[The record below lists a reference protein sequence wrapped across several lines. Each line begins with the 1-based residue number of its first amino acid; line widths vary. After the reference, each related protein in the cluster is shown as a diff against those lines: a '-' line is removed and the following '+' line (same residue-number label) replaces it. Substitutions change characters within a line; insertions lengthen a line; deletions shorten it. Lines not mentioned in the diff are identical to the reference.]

1 MMKVIPTM
9 THTSRREAGF
19 SIIEMMISIVLGLV
33 ILAALTSF
41 FVSTSV
47 NRTEMERSTRQIE
60 NGRYAIDTMRE
71 DVVLAGFYADMQPLS
86 VPTWT
91 TNPVCPVNIADLG
104 FAASPA
110 YTAPLPVWGYA
121 DGAGAPAC
129 ITDLAPN
136 TDVLVVHRFGSESF
150 TPAQAAASTPSG
162 HPASSQ
168 WYIQV
173 SQCASDASPP
183 GPFIVAAGNGTFNLR
198 NQNCTTTSDVWQ
210 LREQIYYVRTCSVN
224 CPGDGIPTLVRK
236 ALNIGGGANMEDQ
249 PLVEGIQGFRVDYGI
264 DNNNDG
270 LADVWKRCDAATP
283 CTNAEWGNVVA
294 AKLYVL
300 SRNLEASPNFVDN
313 KVYSMGLSGT
323 VGPFNDGFKRH
334 VYTAQVN
341 IPNKTGPR
349 EPQLDGK
356 AALIP

>member
-1 MMKVIPTM
+1 MKRTLTVTQANW
-9 THTSRREAGF
+9 RQAGF

-33 ILAALTSF
+33 ILAALTTF
-41 FVSTSV
+41 FVTTSV

-60 NGRYAIDTMRE
+60 NGRYAIDTLRE
-71 DVVLAGFYADMQPLS
+71 DIVLAGFYADMQPLAI
-86 VPTWT
+86 PTWT
-91 TNPVCPVNIADLG
+91 TNPVCPAAIADLG
-104 FAASPA
+104 FAATPA

-121 DGAGAPAC
+121 DGAGVPGC

-136 TDVLVVHRFGSESF
+136 TDVLVVHRFNSEPV
-150 TPAQAAASTPSG
+150 TPTQAAAGTPSG

-173 SQCASDASPP
+173 SQCVEDLTPP
-183 GPFIVAAGNGTFNLR
+183 APFIVGAGNSTFNLR
-198 NQNCTTTSDVWQ
+198 NQKCAGPSDVWR
-210 LREQIYYVRTCSVN
+210 LREEVYYVRTCSVT
-224 CPGDGIPTLVRK
+224 CPSDGIPTLVRK
-236 ALNIGGGANMEDQ
+236 ELNIGGGSTMEDQ
-249 PLVEGIQGFRVDYGI
+249 PLVEGIQGFRVDYGV

-270 LADVWKRCDAATP
+270 LADAWKRCDTTTP
-283 CTNAEWGNVVA
+283 CTTAEWGNVVA

-300 SRNLEASPNFVDN
+300 ARSLEASPTFTDT
-313 KVYSMGLSGT
+313 KTYSMGLSGA
-323 VGPFNDGFKRH
+323 VGPFNDQFKRH
-334 VYTAQVN
+334 VYTAQVT

>member
-1 MMKVIPTM
+1 MMKGTPTM
-9 THTSRREAGF
+9 TRIPRRAAGF

-33 ILAALTSF
+33 ILAALTTF

-60 NGRYAIDTMRE
+60 NGRYAIDTLRE
-71 DVVLAGFYADMQPLS
+71 DLVLAGFYADMQPLAI
-86 VPTWT
+86 PTWT
-91 TNPVCPVNIADLG
+91 TNPVCPATITDLG
-104 FAASPA
+104 FSSSPA
-110 YTAPLPVWGYA
+110 YTAPLPVWGYP
-121 DGAGAPAC
+121 DGAGVPGC
-129 ITDLAPN
+129 ITDIAPN
-136 TDVLVVHRFGSESF
+136 TDVLVVHRFNSESM
-150 TPAQAAASTPSG
+150 TPTQAAAGTPSG

-173 SQCASDASPP
+173 SQCANDLNPP
-183 GPFIVAAGNGTFNLR
+183 GPFIVADGSGSFSLR
-198 NQNCTTTSDVWQ
+198 NQKCTGVSDVWR
-210 LREQIYYVRTCSVN
+210 LREQIYYVRTCSVT
-224 CPGDGIPTLVRK
+224 CPSDGIPTLVRK
-236 ALNIGGGANMEDQ
+236 ELNIGGGSNMEDQ

-264 DNNNDG
+264 DNDNNG
-270 LADVWKRCDAATP
+270 LAEVWKRCDAALP

-300 SRNLEASPNFVDN
+300 SRNLEASPGFVDT
-313 KVYSMGLSGT
+313 KIYSMGLSGT

-349 EPQLDGK
+349 ESQLDGK
-356 AALIP
+356 TALMP